1 MQRLQNI
8 DSYVGLAMR
17 TLAADVAEDKFKM
30 DMNACTGLS
39 SETGEINEIMK
50 KHYFH
55 GHEINQKGPD
65 HLKKELGDL
74 MWYFALMCWSNN
86 LVPSEILALNIKK
99 LEARYPD
106 GFATEYSINRKEN
119 DI

>member
-1 MQRLQNI
+1 MNI
-8 DSYVGLAMR
+8 RDINEYVHLAMR
-17 TLAADVAEDKFKM
+17 TLAPEVEADTFKM
-30 DMNACTGLS
+30 HMNAVTGLA

-55 GHEINQKGPD
+55 GHPLDAVGKD

-74 MWYFALMCWSNN
+74 AWYWALMCYANGFDA
-86 LVPSEILALNIKK
+86 SEVLSLNIAK
-99 LEARYPD
+99 LKARYPE
-106 GFATEYSINRKEN
+106 GFSTERSINRSKD